1 MNTRLSMN
9 DKQKIELGRFIIH
22 DVSCI
27 LFPKGERP
35 TDDYYMQH
43 ADLVINK
50 IQELESEEFAEKLE
64 NLDPK
69 DYEINFGRIQ
79 ELTKDSGNINDK
91 QHICCICGQS
101 YPESEL
107 ERDFMVCDICKSEDR
122 AIPTREDKNGK
133 LFAAGD
139 WLKKESSSEMT
150 QVLRIQPNHIVC
162 DPGGFIPTEEIDV
175 WVIHEW
181 IKTSYQYKIIEPR
194 FNIGSPKLKYITP
207 CKFQSGTMIGDCGCF
222 GECKHHIDKNIIHD
236 FVICELYNG
245 ENK

>member
-1 MNTRLSMN
+1 MKIRLTIDLPINKNCGAFKGVVFTVIGKPKEISR
-9 DKQKIELGRFIIH
+9 GRLIYFIG
-22 DVSCI
+22 
-27 LFPKGERP
+27 KNGERCGAFSNE
-35 TDDYYMQH
+35 YE
-43 ADLVINK
+43 VV
-50 IQELESEEFAEKLE
+50 
-64 NLDPK
+64 K
-69 DYEINFGRIQ
+69 DN
-79 ELTKDSGNINDK
+79 

-245 ENK
+245 KTNEQSQQRPNQKS